1 MKRRIAVVSVGRSD
15 YGLYFPVLR
24 AIEADD
30 ECELLLIASAGHLS
44 SLHGNT
50 LEETKKD
57 GIAIAESVR
66 MLLADDSREAVAMSA
81 GLGVYG
87 FAGAY
92 QRLRPD
98 IVLLLGDRIE
108 MLAAAVAALPMQ
120 ILVGHIHGGEL
131 TQGAIDDSARHAIT
145 KLSHL
150 HFAAAAPYARR
161 IEQMGEEPERVFL
174 TGSPAVD
181 SVKLE
186 PVISKEEL
194 EKEFD
199 LDLSKTLLVT
209 YHPVTLDVQPV
220 KESIESLLAALEK
233 FNCGMIVTYPN
244 ADAGFA
250 TIIENLRLFA
260 QKNSHVRLVTN
271 LGRRKYLSL
280 QRYVAA
286 MVGNSSSGILEASV
300 LRVPVVN
307 IGDRQQGRLRPR
319 NVIDTPAEQGAIEA
333 AIQRALSPDF
343 RSGLANMKN
352 PYGNG
357 DASKKIVEILKSVP
371 LDGTALKKR
380 FRDLAWTASTPGT
393 AS

>member
-1 MKRRIAVVSVGRSD
+1 VKRRIAVVTVGRSD

-44 SLHGNT
+44 SLHGDT
-50 LEETKKD
+50 LDEIERD
-57 GIAIAESVR
+57 GIAVAESVR

-87 FAGAY
+87 FARAY
-92 QRLRPD
+92 ERLRPD
-98 IVLLLGDRIE
+98 IVLVLGDRIE

-161 IEQMGEEPERVFL
+161 IEQMGEEAQRIFL

-181 SVKLE
+181 CVKAE
-186 PVISKEEL
+186 PVISQEEL

-199 LDLSKTLLVT
+199 LDLNKTLLVT

-220 KESIESLLAALEK
+220 KESIQSLLGALEK
-233 FNCGMIVTYPN
+233 FNYGMIVTYPN

-250 TIIENLRLFA
+250 SIIEDLRRFA
-260 QKNSHVRLVTN
+260 RKNSRIRLVTN
-271 LGRRKYLSL
+271 LGRRKYLSV

-300 LRVPVVN
+300 LRLPVVN
-307 IGDRQQGRLRPR
+307 IGDRQQGRMRPR

-343 RSGLANMKN
+343 RSGLANMEN

-357 DASKKIVEILKSVP
+357 DASKKIVEILKSIP

-380 FRDLAWTASTPGT
+380 FCDLSWTASAPSK